1 MRGYIFFIVI
11 LLVSCN
17 TKVNESKSNEKEF
30 EMYEMTEMALLMEKM
45 FHENESLKSKIINQ
59 ENLGKFPD
67 TYQTIFTANMT
78 DKAEND
84 DFFKEHA
91 KLFIESQE
99 NIYKEKGKEKE
110 NFNLMVNAC
119 VKCHEV
125 KCTGPIVR
133 IKKLYIK

>member
-1 MRGYIFFIVI
+1 MRNYIFIIVI
-11 LLVSCN
+11 LFVSCN
-17 TKVNESKSNEKEF
+17 SKVNESKSDEKEF
-30 EMYEMTEMALLMEKM
+30 KMYEMTEMALLMEKM
-45 FHENESLKSKIINQ
+45 FHENETLKTKIINQ
-59 ENLGKFPD
+59 EKLGDFPD
-67 TYQTIFTANMT
+67 TYQTIFTAKMT
-78 DKAEND
+78 DESEND
-84 DFFKEHA
+84 GFFKEHA

-110 NFNLMVNAC
+110 NFNSMVNAC